1 MSIDR
6 MSNGSIRRDMAGA
19 TATDATAA
27 GAATGV
33 IGAGV
38 VCEVTAFSAS
48 VPVTLAADLPGCLT
62 TALEDATSTGG
73 GVCALSS
80 SFIFCNRA
88 TRAAA
93 WAGVS
98 AARTE
103 IKLAP
108 RMTHKPKKILI
119 VIALN

>member
-6 MSNGSIRRDMAGA
+6 MSNDSIRCDMAG
-19 TATDATAA
+19 ATAA

-33 IGAGV
+33 VGARA
-38 VCEVTAFSAS
+38 VCGVTAFSATI
-48 VPVTLAADLPGCLT
+48 PVTLTGDLPGCFT
-62 TALEDATSTGG
+62 TALEDATSTGGG

-80 SFIFCNRA
+80 SFIFCNKA

-98 AARTE
+98 AAWTE
-103 IKLAP
+103 MKLAP
-108 RMTHKPKKILI
+108 RMMHKPKKILI
-119 VIALN
+119 FIALN

>member
-6 MSNGSIRRDMAGA
+6 MSIDSIRRDMAG
-19 TATDATAA
+19 ATAA

-80 SFIFCNRA
+80 SFIFCNKAARV
-88 TRAAA
+88 AA

-98 AARTE
+98 PAWTE

-108 RMTHKPKKILI
+108 KATHKPTKVVVFMK
-119 VIALN
+119 

>member
-6 MSNGSIRRDMAGA
+6 MSIDSIRRDMAG
-19 TATDATAA
+19 ATAA

-73 GVCALSS
+73 GGVCALSS
-80 SFIFCNRA
+80 SFIFCNKAARV
-88 TRAAA
+88 AA

-98 AARTE
+98 PAWTE